1 MPRSLVGRASRVLPY
16 AEPVWD
22 TCVIPG
28 PCRVRLRPA
37 EPHWFAAHWP
47 SQSRPG
53 RWGALNPADL
63 EQQPQLCFN
72 SSYAFFH
79 RLENCGITCDSCQ
92 EISAVLGSS
101 SSLIELS
108 VGDNKIGDT
117 GVAVL
122 CQGLMH
128 PNCKIQKLW

>member
-1 MPRSLVGRASRVLPY
+1 MSSLGLAGSSCAQLSRTGLQPIGPLRA
-16 AEPVWD
+16 D
-22 TCVIPG
+22 QGC
-28 PCRVRLRPA
+28 
-37 EPHWFAAHWP
+37 
-47 SQSRPG
+47 
-53 RWGALNPADL
+53 WGALNPADL